1 MTTMTLKKGLAV
13 GLLSA
18 VGSWL
23 YLNRNKYAAPV
34 PKQDDGTHH
43 PAPAF
48 SGQGA
53 HKDSASQVRDAG
65 PDHMRDKPKG
75 WDDVDQASDE
85 SFPASD
91 PPATY

>member
-1 MTTMTLKKGLAV
+1 MTTMTLKKGLFF

-23 YLNRNKYAAPV
+23 YLNRNKYAPV
-34 PKQDDGTHH
+34 PKENDGTHH

-48 SGQGA
+48 AGQGA

-65 PDHMRDKPKG
+65 PDHMRDKPRK
-75 WDDVDQASDE
+75 WDHVDQASDE

-91 PPATY
+91 PPSTY